1 MTKTSLSRAVAIAL
15 TAGLLSAP
23 ALASELTGTL
33 KKIKE
38 SGTITLGHRD
48 ASIPFSY
55 FGSDPRQPE
64 GYSHDLQLKVVEAIK
79 QQLDM
84 PALKVRY
91 NLVTS
96 QTRIPLVQ
104 NGTVDLEC
112 GSTTNN
118 VERQLQVDF
127 SVGIFEVGT
136 RLLARKGAGI
146 DDFADLKGKNV
157 VTTAG
162 TTSERLL
169 KSMNAE
175 QEMGMNIIS
184 AKDHGESF
192 LMLESGRA
200 VAFMMDDALLYGEMA
215 KAKNPADWAVVGTPQ
230 SSEIYGCMLRKGD
243 PAFKQLVDGAIT
255 ATFKS
260 GEVTAIYDKWFMQPI
275 PPKGLNLNFPMSA
288 ELKKLIANPTDKAA
302 EQL

>member
-1 MTKTSLSRAVAIAL
+1 MRMLPKVLATAIAATL
-15 TAGLLSAP
+15 ISAP
-23 ALASELTGTL
+23 AFAAELTGTL

-38 SGTITLGHRD
+38 TGTITLGHRD

-55 FGSDPRQPE
+55 LGTEPGKPI

-79 QQLDM
+79 QELGL
-84 PALKVRY
+84 PELKVRY

-104 NGTVDLEC
+104 NGTVDIEC

-118 VERQLQVDF
+118 LERQKQVGF

-136 RLLARKGAGI
+136 RLLSKKSASI
-146 DDFADLKGKNV
+146 NEFEDLKGKNV

-175 QEMGMNIIS
+175 KQMGMNIIS

-215 KAKNPADWAVVGTPQ
+215 KAKKPDDWVVTGKPQ
-230 SSEIYGCMLRKGD
+230 SFEIYGCMVRKD
-243 PAFKQLVDGAIT
+243 DEAFKKVVDKAI
-255 ATFKS
+255 ADTFAS
-260 GEVTAIYDKWFMQPI
+260 GEINGIYDKWFTQPI
-275 PPKGLNLNFPMSA
+275 PPKGLNLNFPMSE
-288 ELKKLIANPTDKAA
+288 ELKKLVANPSDKSA
-302 EQL
+302 EEI